1 MNLDFAKKRDFW
13 IFKTKVGAQKID
25 GLKLDTFGMVIAF
38 LLVENKEE
46 KSHFFKKT
54 FLLVDISMDITMG
67 MLFFTLNN
75 VEVNFVDCHF
85 H

>member
-1 MNLDFAKKRDFW
+1 
-13 IFKTKVGAQKID
+13 
-25 GLKLDTFGMVIAF
+25 MVIAS

-46 KSHFFKKT
+46 KSHFFKET
-54 FLLVDISMDITMG
+54 FLLVDISMDIAVG

-85 H
+85 Y